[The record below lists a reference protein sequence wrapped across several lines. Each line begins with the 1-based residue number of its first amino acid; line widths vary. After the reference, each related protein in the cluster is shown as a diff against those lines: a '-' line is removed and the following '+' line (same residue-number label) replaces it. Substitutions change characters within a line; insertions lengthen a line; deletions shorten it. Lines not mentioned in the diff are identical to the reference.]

1 MTAKKEGIE
10 VENPEGKEPII
21 ENKKNKE
28 VEDTGIFFYIIIV
41 IMVTIIISIAI
52 KLVIERRKNEK

>member
-21 ENKKNKE
+21 EDRQNKE
-28 VEDTGIFFYIIIV
+28 VEDTSIGFYIIII
-41 IMVTIIISIAI
+41 IMVIIIISIAI